1 MTEAIYQSRIAAL
14 ESEIAALYKAASDA
28 TRQNVE
34 LRQRLEAIGRQ
45 ADHYLA
51 LVKLERELKK
61 AREAILWN

>member
-1 MTEAIYQSRIAAL
+1 MTEAIYKARLAAM
-14 ESEIAALYKAASDA
+14 EEEIAALYKAASAA
-28 TRQNVE
+28 TRENLE
-34 LRQRLEAIGRQ
+34 LRQRLECIGRQ

>member
-1 MTEAIYQSRIAAL
+1 MTEAIYQSRIAAM
-14 ESEIAALYKAASDA
+14 EEEIALLYKAASDA
-28 TRQNVE
+28 TRENMD